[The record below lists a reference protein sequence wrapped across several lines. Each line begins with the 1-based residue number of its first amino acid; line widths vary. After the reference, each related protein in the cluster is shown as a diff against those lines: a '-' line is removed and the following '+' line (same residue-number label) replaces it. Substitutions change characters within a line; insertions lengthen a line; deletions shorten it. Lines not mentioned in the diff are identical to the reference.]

1 MRTYR
6 PLILDTGMPFPGTP
20 APLPIVYEPAEP
32 TQWQYHVVSI
42 DPREDEPLDETALT
56 ALGADGWLL
65 AGILPQPT
73 GSTTVRIHYYFVRL
87 AA

>member
-6 PLILDTGMPFPGTP
+6 PAILNAGMPFPGTP

-32 TQWQYHVVSI
+32 AQWQYHVVSI
-42 DPREDEPLDETALT
+42 DPREDEPLDETALS

-65 AGILPQPT
+65 AGILPPPADEPKA
-73 GSTTVRIHYYFVRL
+73 RIHYYFVRL
-87 AA
+87 AQ